1 MMEIRDNVRR
11 FLKDNGMYHE
21 DIDMDMCCDIFL
33 EEMREGLAG
42 RDSSLAMIPTY
53 IEVGG
58 PLGDASRRDIPI
70 DKPVIV
76 LDAGGTNFRA
86 ATVYFGELG
95 KPVIENFVQKPMPG
109 LDKEVSKEEFF
120 ETIVKYMADVV
131 DPVRN
136 SVTDRMTHKEDISN
150 GVDVSSSVGFCFSY
164 PTEILPSKD
173 GRLIRFCKEVKAKQV
188 EGELIGQNLV
198 AAIEAAGYKAKKR
211 VVILNDTVATLL
223 AGQANGL
230 VRFKP
235 PFGRSAFPNRAFDSY
250 VGFILGTGSN
260 CCYIESNRNITKKD
274 NLEPDRE
281 QVINVESGSFGKAP
295 RGKIDLELDE
305 STLDPGRYT
314 FEKMFSGA
322 YLGTLCL
329 KTLQEAGRE
338 GLFSKAVTEELLAI
352 KDLETKDINSFMYFP
367 EGDNPLAV
375 SCNRGHEQDCIAAWY
390 LLDALM
396 ERAAKLVAFLLS
408 SVVLKTDKG
417 KNPCTPVC
425 ITAEGTTFY
434 ELKSLKTKVEYY
446 LKSFLQDKHG
456 RFIELVSVEN
466 ATLIGAAIAGLT
478 N

>member
-1 MMEIRDNVRR
+1 MREIRDKVRR
-11 FLKDNGMYHE
+11 FLEDNGMYYE
-21 DIDMDMCCDIFL
+21 DIDMDTRCDIFL
-33 EEMREGLAG
+33 EEMQAGLAG
-42 RDSSLAMIPTY
+42 KDSSLAMIPTY
-53 IEVGG
+53 IEVG
-58 PLGDASRRDIPI
+58 RDIPI

-86 ATVYFGELG
+86 ATVYFDELG
-95 KPVIENFVQKPMPG
+95 KPVIENFIQKPMPG
-109 LDKEVSKEEFF
+109 LDKEAGKKEFF
-120 ETIVKYMADVV
+120 ETIVKYMADV
-131 DPVRN
+131 
-136 SVTDRMTHKEDISN
+136 
-150 GVDVSSSVGFCFSY
+150 VDVSSSVGFCFSY

-188 EGELIGQNLV
+188 EGELIGENLV
-198 AAIEAAGYKAKKR
+198 EAIEAAGYKARKR

-223 AGQANGL
+223 AGI
-230 VRFKP
+230 
-235 PFGRSAFPNRAFDSY
+235 SAFPNRAFDSY
-250 VGFILGTGSN
+250 IGFILGTGSN

-322 YLGTLCL
+322 YLGALAL
-329 KTLQEAGRE
+329 KTVQQASGQ
-338 GLFSKAVTEELLAI
+338 GLFSKTVGAELLATEELQTE
-352 KDLETKDINSFMYFP
+352 DVNSFMRCP
-367 EGDNPLAV
+367 RGDNPLAG
-375 SCNRGHEQDCIAAWY
+375 SCAKGTEQDRATVWY
-390 LLDALM
+390 VLDGLI
-396 ERAAKLVAFLLS
+396 ERAARLTAVLLS
-408 SVVLKTDKG
+408 SVVLKMDKG
-417 KNPCTPVC
+417 QDPCVPVC

-434 ELKSLKTKVEYY
+434 ELKSLKERVDCY

>member
-1 MMEIRDNVRR
+1 MGEIRDRIR
-11 FLKDNGMYHE
+11 QFLKDNGMYYE
-21 DIDMDMCCDIFL
+21 DIDMDACCDTFIQ
-33 EEMREGLAG
+33 EMQAGLRQQG
-42 RDSSLAMIPTY
+42 SSLAMIPTY
-53 IEVGG
+53 IEVG
-58 PLGDASRRDIPI
+58 RDIPI
-70 DKPVIV
+70 GKPVIV

-86 ATVYFGELG
+86 ATVYFGDPRQPQAG
-95 KPVIENFVQKPMPG
+95 AVIENFVQKPMPG
-109 LDKEVSKEEFF
+109 LEKEASKEEFF
-120 ETIVKYMADVV
+120 ETIVKYMADV
-131 DPVRN
+131 
-136 SVTDRMTHKEDISN
+136 
-150 GVDVSSSVGFCFSY
+150 VDVSSSVGFCFSY

-198 AAIEAAGYKAKKR
+198 GAIEAAGYKGKKR

-223 AGQANGL
+223 AGI
-230 VRFKP
+230 
-235 PFGRSAFPNRAFDSY
+235 SAFPNRAFDSY
-250 VGFILGTGSN
+250 IGFILGTGSN

-295 RGKIDLELDE
+295 RGKIDLMLDE

-329 KTLQEAGRE
+329 KTLQEAGRQE
-338 GLFSKAVTEELLAI
+338 LFSKAVTEELLAL

-375 SCNRGHEQDCIAAWY
+375 SCSSGHEQDCIAAWY
-390 LLDALM
+390 LLDALI

-417 KNPCTPVC
+417 KNPCAPVC

-434 ELKSLKTKVEYY
+434 ELKSLKTKVECY
-446 LKSFLQDKHG
+446 LKSFLEEKHN
-456 RFIELVSVEN
+456 RFFEIVSAEN

>member
-1 MMEIRDNVRR
+1 
-11 FLKDNGMYHE
+11 MYYE
-21 DIDMDMCCDIFL
+21 DIDMDACCDTFIQ
-33 EEMREGLAG
+33 EMQAGLAG
-42 RDSSLAMIPTY
+42 KDSSLAMIPTY
-53 IEVGG
+53 IEVG
-58 PLGDASRRDIPI
+58 RDIPV

-76 LDAGGTNFRA
+76 LDAGGTNFRV
-86 ATVYFGELG
+86 ATVYFGDPRQPKAG
-95 KPVIENFVQKPMPG
+95 AVIENFVQKAMPG
-109 LDKEVSKEEFF
+109 LEKEVSKEEFF
-120 ETIVKYMADVV
+120 ETIVEYMAGV
-131 DPVRN
+131 
-136 SVTDRMTHKEDISN
+136 
-150 GVDVSSSVGFCFSY
+150 VDVSSSIGFCFSY

-198 AAIEAAGYKAKKR
+198 AAIEAAGYKPQRLPSQDGAAGKAKKR

-223 AGQANGL
+223 AGQAEGL

-260 CCYIESNRNITKKD
+260 CCYIESNRNIAKKSD
-274 NLEPDRE
+274 LEPDRE
-281 QVINVESGSFGKAP
+281 QVINVESGSFQKAP

-322 YLGTLCL
+322 YLGALCL

-338 GLFSKAVTEELLAI
+338 GLVSKALTEELLTL
-352 KDLETKDINSFMYFP
+352 KDLETKDINSFMYYP

-375 SCNRGHEQDCIAAWY
+375 SCSHGQEQDCIAVWY
-390 LLDALM
+390 LLDALI

-408 SVVLKTDKG
+408 SVVLKTDRG
-417 KNPCTPVC
+417 KNPCAPVC

-446 LKSFLQDKHG
+446 LKSYLEEKHN
-456 RFIELVSVEN
+456 RFVEIVSAEN

>member
-1 MMEIRDNVRR
+1 MMEIRDKVRR
-11 FLKDNGMYHE
+11 FLEDNGMYYE
-21 DIDMDMCCDIFL
+21 DIDMDACCDIFL

-42 RDSSLAMIPTY
+42 KDSSLAMIPTY
-53 IEVGG
+53 IEVGS

-86 ATVYFGELG
+86 ATVYFGESG
-95 KPVIENFVQKPMPG
+95 KPVIENFVQEPMPG
-109 LDKEVSKEEFF
+109 LDKEVGKEEFF

-131 DPVRN
+131 DVSN
-136 SVTDRMTHKEDISN
+136 SI
-150 GVDVSSSVGFCFSY
+150 GFCFSY

-173 GRLIRFCKEVKAKQV
+173 GRLIRFCKEVKAKHL

-198 AAIEAAGYKAKKR
+198 SAIEAAGYKGSKR
-211 VVILNDTVATLL
+211 IVILNDTVATLL

-230 VRFKP
+230 VRIKP

-250 VGFILGTGSN
+250 IGFILGTGSN

-281 QVINVESGSFGKAP
+281 QIINIESGSFGKAP

-322 YLGTLCL
+322 YLGALAL
-329 KTLQEAGRE
+329 KTVQQASGQ
-338 GLFSKAVTEELLAI
+338 GLFSKTVGDELLATEELQTE
-352 KDLETKDINSFMYFP
+352 DVNSFMRYP
-367 EGDNPLAV
+367 QGDSPLAG
-375 SCNRGHEQDCIAAWY
+375 SCAKGTEQDRATVWY
-390 LLDALM
+390 VLDGLI
-396 ERAAKLVAFLLS
+396 ERAAKLTAVLLS
-408 SVVLKTDKG
+408 SVVLKIDKG
-417 KNPCTPVC
+417 QDPCVPVC

-434 ELKSLKTKVEYY
+434 ELKSLKKRVEYY

>member
-1 MMEIRDNVRR
+1 MGEIRDKVRR
-11 FLKDNGMYHE
+11 FLKDNGMYYE
-21 DIDMDMCCDIFL
+21 DIDMDACCDVFL
-33 EEMREGLAG
+33 EEMQAGLG
-42 RDSSLAMIPTY
+42 RQGSSLAMIPTY
-53 IEVGG
+53 IEVGK
-58 PLGDASRRDIPI
+58 DIPI

-76 LDAGGTNFRA
+76 LDAGGTNFRV
-86 ATVYFGELG
+86 ATVYFGESG

-109 LDKEVSKEEFF
+109 LDKEVSREEFF
-120 ETIVKYMADVV
+120 GTIVEYMADV
-131 DPVRN
+131 
-136 SVTDRMTHKEDISN
+136 
-150 GVDVSSSVGFCFSY
+150 VDVSSSVGFCFSY

-188 EGELIGQNLV
+188 EGELIGENLV
-198 AAIEAAGYKAKKR
+198 SAIEAAGYKGKSKTPSNRGKR

-230 VRFKP
+230 VRIKP

-250 VGFILGTGSN
+250 IGFILGTGSN
-260 CCYIESNRNITKKD
+260 CCYIESNRNITKKSE
-274 NLEPDRE
+274 LEPDRE

-295 RGKIDLELDE
+295 RGKIDLMLDE

-322 YLGTLCL
+322 YLGALCL
-329 KTLQEAGRE
+329 KTIQEAGRE
-338 GLFSKAVTEELLAI
+338 GLVSKALTEELLTL

-375 SCNRGHEQDCIAAWY
+375 SCSRGHWAGPSCGEQDCIAVWY
-390 LLDALM
+390 LLDALI

-417 KNPCTPVC
+417 KNPCAPVC

-434 ELKSLKTKVEYY
+434 ELKSLKTNVECY
-446 LKSFLQDKHG
+446 LKSFLEETHN
-456 RFIELVSVEN
+456 RFVEIVSVEN

>member
-1 MMEIRDNVRR
+1 MRKIRDKVRR
-11 FLKDNGMYHE
+11 FLKDNGMYYE
-21 DIDMDMCCDIFL
+21 DIDMDACCNIFL
-33 EEMREGLAG
+33 EDMQGGLAG
-42 RDSSLAMIPTY
+42 KDSSLAMIPTY
-53 IEVGG
+53 IEVGK
-58 PLGDASRRDIPI
+58 DIPI

-86 ATVYFGELG
+86 ATVYFSESG

-109 LDKEVSKEEFF
+109 LDKEAGKEEFF
-120 ETIVKYMADVV
+120 ATIVEYM
-131 DPVRN
+131 N
-136 SVTDRMTHKEDISN
+136 SVM
-150 GVDVSSSVGFCFSY
+150 DVSGSIGFCFSY

-230 VRFKP
+230 VRIKP

-260 CCYIESNRNITKKD
+260 CCYIESNRNIAKKSD
-274 NLEPDRE
+274 LEPDRE
-281 QVINVESGSFGKAP
+281 QVINVESGSFQKAP
-295 RGKIDLELDE
+295 RGKIDLMLDE

-329 KTLQEAGRE
+329 KTLQEAGRQ
-338 GLFSKAVTEELLAI
+338 GFFSKAVTEELLAI
-352 KDLETKDINSFMYFP
+352 EDMGTKDVNSFMRYP
-367 EGDNPLAV
+367 QGDNPLAR
-375 SCNRGHEQDCIAAWY
+375 SCAKGTEQDRATVWY
-390 LLDALM
+390 LLDGLI
-396 ERAAKLVAFLLS
+396 ERAARLTAVLLS
-408 SVVLKTDKG
+408 SVVLKIDKG
-417 KNPCTPVC
+417 QDPCVPVC

-434 ELKSLKTKVEYY
+434 ELKSLKERVECY

-456 RFIELVSVEN
+456 RFIELVSAEN

>member
-1 MMEIRDNVRR
+1 MREIRDKVRL
-11 FLKDNGMYHE
+11 FLEDNGMYYE
-21 DIDMDMCCDIFL
+21 DIDMDTCCDIFL

-42 RDSSLAMIPTY
+42 KNSSLAMIPTY
-53 IEVGG
+53 IEVGK
-58 PLGDASRRDIPI
+58 DIPI

-86 ATVYFGELG
+86 ATVYFGESG

-109 LDKEVSKEEFF
+109 LDREVGKEEFF
-120 ETIVKYMADVV
+120 ATIVKYMADVV
-131 DPVRN
+131 D
-136 SVTDRMTHKEDISN
+136 
-150 GVDVSSSVGFCFSY
+150 VSSSIGFCFSY

-188 EGELIGQNLV
+188 EGELIGENLV
-198 AAIEAAGYKAKKR
+198 SAIEAAGYKGSKR

-230 VRFKP
+230 VRIKP
-235 PFGRSAFPNRAFDSY
+235 PVGRSAFPNRAFDSY
-250 VGFILGTGSN
+250 IGFILGTGSN

-281 QVINVESGSFGKAP
+281 QIINIESGSFGKAP
-295 RGKIDLELDE
+295 RGKIDLMLDE

-322 YLGTLCL
+322 YLGALAL
-329 KTLQEAGRE
+329 KTVQQASGQ
-338 GLFSKAVTEELLAI
+338 GLFSRTVGDELLATEELQTE
-352 KDLETKDINSFMYFP
+352 DVNSFMRCP
-367 EGDNPLAV
+367 QGNSPLAG
-375 SCNRGHEQDCIAAWY
+375 SCAKGTEQDSATVWY
-390 LLDALM
+390 VLDALI
-396 ERAAKLVAFLLS
+396 ERAARLTAVLLS
-408 SVVLKTDKG
+408 SVVLKIDKG
-417 KNPCTPVC
+417 QDPCVPVC